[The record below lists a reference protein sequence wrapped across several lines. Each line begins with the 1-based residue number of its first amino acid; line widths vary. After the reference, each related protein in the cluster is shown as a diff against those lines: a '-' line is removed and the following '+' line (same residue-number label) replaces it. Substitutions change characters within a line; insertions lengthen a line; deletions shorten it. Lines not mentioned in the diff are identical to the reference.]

1 MTVII
6 EVDFHGDIMFD
17 LIYKKL
23 YILGL
28 FTARY
33 VTGFFEWLGKLVM
46 KPVKAL
52 SAVLFAAFV
61 VVDKLVLSSARHI
74 NSEIKELFGD
84 IKRVF
89 GKLVSLFKQDRNEA
103 AVTFKTYVKK
113 AFQRHGIV
121 FSFFT
126 NIVTPVVAL
135 VILIAT
141 IRYWSSM
148 NLALKITYNN
158 ADIGYVGSESV
169 YLDAEDKATE
179 RLKTAIAANDGEAL
193 IKSAQYKIVP
203 VKLNN
208 MKDSEAICDKIIEYS
223 NKNITNACRIYID
236 GEFLCAVK
244 NETDATTVFDN
255 ILTSYDAGDS
265 NAIVSF
271 VENIEYVQGLY
282 PDDDNTVWGA
292 DRLSEKLNSK
302 KSEAVYYTVASG
314 DTVSGI
320 AQKYGISTAK
330 LFELNPGLN
339 EKIHVG
345 DRVLISSEVNF
356 VRVQVTK
363 TEVRTVSIP
372 YNTVKV
378 ENPSMYKGTSKTVTK
393 GQNGEQ
399 QITELVTY
407 IDGVRVSSK
416 EVSRVT
422 TKEAVDEKIQVGTKT
437 YSSGYG
443 SIKNYGTVQSY
454 GGKFVWPAI
463 GAYSVS
469 SGFGYRHGRLH
480 GGIDIVKPGGNST
493 GCPVV
498 AAASGTVVS
507 AGYHPSW
514 GYNVLINHGN
524 GLQTRYAHMI
534 RGSLKVSAGQRVSAG
549 QQLGNIGSTGNVTG
563 PHLHFE
569 VYVNGTRVNPSG
581 YLGR

>member
-1 MTVII
+1 
-6 EVDFHGDIMFD
+6 MFD

-28 FTARY
+28 YTARY
-33 VTGFFEWLGKLVM
+33 VSRFFKSLGRLIM
-46 KPVKAL
+46 KPLKAL

-61 VVDKLVLSSARHI
+61 VADRFVLSSARYV

-89 GKLVSLFKQDRNEA
+89 GKLVAIFKQDKTEGA
-103 AVTFKTYVKK
+103 DTFKTYVKK
-113 AFQRHGIV
+113 AFQRHGVV

-126 NIVTPVVAL
+126 NIVTPVAAL
-135 VILIAT
+135 VVLIAT
-141 IRYWSSM
+141 VRYWSNM

-158 ADIGYVGSESV
+158 ADIGYVSSESV
-169 YLDAEDKATE
+169 YLEAEDKASE
-179 RLKTAIAANDGEAL
+179 RLETAIAANDGEAL
-193 IKSAQYKIVP
+193 IKNAEYKIVP
-203 VKLNN
+203 VKLND

-223 NKNITNACRIYID
+223 NKDITNACGIYID

-255 ILTSYDAGDS
+255 ILTNYDAGDD

-282 PDDDNTVWGA
+282 PDDDNTIWAA
-292 DRLSEKLNSK
+292 DRLSEKLASK

-320 AQKYGISTAK
+320 AQKYGISTSK
-330 LFELNPGLN
+330 LFELNPGLQ
-339 EKIHVG
+339 EKIHIG
-345 DRVLISSEVNF
+345 DRILISSEVNF

-363 TEVRTVSIP
+363 TEVRTVSVP

-393 GQNGEQ
+393 GENGEQ

-422 TKEAVDEKIQVGTKT
+422 TKEAVDEKIQVGSKT

-443 SIKNYGTVQSY
+443 SIKSYGGTVQSY

-480 GGIDIVKPGGNST
+480 GGMDIVKPGGNST

-534 RGSLKVSAGQRVSAG
+534 PGSLRVSAGQSVSAG
-549 QQLGNIGSTGNVTG
+549 QQLGNIGSSGNVTG

-569 VYVNGTRVNPSG
+569 VYVNGTRVNPAG

>member
-1 MTVII
+1 
-6 EVDFHGDIMFD
+6 MFD

-33 VTGFFEWLGKLVM
+33 VIRFFKWLGKLVM

-103 AVTFKTYVKK
+103 VVTFKTYVKK

-158 ADIGYVGSESV
+158 ADIGYVSSESV
-169 YLDAEDKATE
+169 YLDAEDKATD

-223 NKNITNACRIYID
+223 NKNITNACGIYID

-399 QITELVTY
+399 LITELVTY
-407 IDGVRVSSK
+407 IDGVEFRRRRFRELPLRKLLTRRYRSAQRHIPRATAASRITEQFSPTAASSYGPQS
-416 EVSRVT
+416 VLTAYPRASVT
-422 TKEAVDEKIQVGTKT
+422 GTADFTAVLTSLSPAE
-437 YSSGYG
+437 
-443 SIKNYGTVQSY
+443 TVQAVRLLRRLRVRL
-454 GGKFVWPAI
+454 FRQAI
-463 GAYSVS
+463 IRAGAIM
-469 SGFGYRHGRLH
+469 F
-480 GGIDIVKPGGNST
+480 
-493 GCPVV
+493 
-498 AAASGTVVS
+498 
-507 AGYHPSW
+507 
-514 GYNVLINHGN
+514 
-524 GLQTRYAHMI
+524 
-534 RGSLKVSAGQRVSAG
+534 SLTTATACRRDMH
-549 QQLGNIGSTGNVTG
+549 T
-563 PHLHFE
+563 
-569 VYVNGTRVNPSG
+569 
-581 YLGR
+581 

>member
-1 MTVII
+1 
-6 EVDFHGDIMFD
+6 MFD

-28 FTARY
+28 YTARY
-33 VTGFFEWLGKLVM
+33 VSRFFKSLGRLIM
-46 KPVKAL
+46 KPLKAL

-61 VVDKLVLSSARHI
+61 VADRFVLSSARYV

-89 GKLVSLFKQDRNEA
+89 GKLVAIFKQDKTEGA
-103 AVTFKTYVKK
+103 DTFKTYVKK
-113 AFQRHGIV
+113 AFQRHGVV

-126 NIVTPVVAL
+126 NIVTPVAAL
-135 VILIAT
+135 VVLIAT
-141 IRYWSSM
+141 VRYWSNM

-158 ADIGYVGSESV
+158 ADIGYVSSESV
-169 YLDAEDKATE
+169 YLEAEDKASE
-179 RLKTAIAANDGEAL
+179 RLETAIAANDGEAL
-193 IKSAQYKIVP
+193 IKNAEYKIVP
-203 VKLNN
+203 VKLND

-223 NKNITNACRIYID
+223 NKDITNACGIYID

-255 ILTSYDAGDS
+255 ILTNYDAGDD

-282 PDDDNTVWGA
+282 PDDDNTIWAA
-292 DRLSEKLNSK
+292 DRLSEKLASK

-320 AQKYGISTAK
+320 AQKYGISTSK
-330 LFELNPGLN
+330 LFELNPGLQ
-339 EKIHVG
+339 EKIHIG
-345 DRVLISSEVNF
+345 DRILISSEVNF

-363 TEVRTVSIP
+363 TEVRTVSVP

-393 GQNGEQ
+393 GENGEQ

-422 TKEAVDEKIQVGTKT
+422 TKEAVDEKIQVGSKT

-443 SIKNYGTVQSY
+443 SIKSYGGTVQSY

-534 RGSLKVSAGQRVSAG
+534 PGSLRVSAGQSVSAG
-549 QQLGNIGSTGNVTG
+549 QQLGNIGSSGNVTG

-569 VYVNGTRVNPSG
+569 VYVNGTRVNPAP